1 VPSTEQPSRRGTV
14 VVAHMHQDEY
24 ASQHERATLL
34 GFAQRIAALKQ
45 HELGGVYEAAR
56 DYAAPVY
63 FVPSCTLT
71 SAEADALGIRG
82 AGDLFGGVVPHR
94 FVGTKAIS
102 HTLVAPDA
110 AAPPGWTT
118 AFAQHVGDAVL
129 PGCVAFSIADAR
141 RAGLKLLERGPVRV
155 KNVRASGGVGQSV
168 ARDAAELEPL
178 LAAMDAAEVGS
189 HGVVLEENLDEVRT
203 FSVGQVRVAELTAT
217 YFGVQRLTRNN
228 RGHEVFG
235 GSDLTVARGDF
246 DALMALEPAPEF
258 RHAIEQARLYDEA
271 VHACFP
277 GFFASRKNYD
287 IVLGRDARG
296 RWRSAV
302 LEQSWRVGGATGPE
316 IAALEAFRADPQRTQ
331 VRAGCF
337 EIFGDSPEPP
347 PQAVVYF
354 RGVDSQVGALT
365 KYTLVHGDGHAR

>member
-14 VVAHMHQDEY
+14 VVAHMRQDEC

-34 GFAQRIAALKQ
+34 GFAQRIADLKR
-45 HELGGVYEAAR
+45 HEMAGAYEASR
-56 DYAAPVY
+56 QYAAPVY

-71 SAEADALGIRG
+71 SAEADTLGIRG
-82 AGDLFGGVVPHR
+82 ADDLFGGVVPHR

-102 HTLVAPDA
+102 HPLVAPDA
-110 AAPPGWTT
+110 VAPPGWSG
-118 AFAQHVGDAVL
+118 AFAQQVCDAVL
-129 PGCVAFSIADAR
+129 AGCAAFSMHDAR
-141 RAGLKLLERGPVRV
+141 RAGLQLLERGPVRL

-168 ARDAAELEPL
+168 ARDASELEPL
-178 LAAMDAAEVGS
+178 LAATDAAEVAA
-189 HGVVLEENLDEVRT
+189 HGIVLEENLDEVRT

-246 DALMALEPAPEF
+246 DALLALEPAPEF
-258 RHAIEQARLYDEA
+258 CHAIEQARFYDEA
-271 VHACFP
+271 VHACYP

-296 RWRSAV
+296 QWRSAV

-316 IAALEAFRADPQRTQ
+316 IAALEAFRADPRRTQ

-337 EIFGDSPEPP
+337 EVFGDSPDPP

-354 RGVDSQVGALT
+354 RGVDSQVGPLT
-365 KYTLVHGDGHAR
+365 KYTLVHGDWHAR